1 MCQKFGD
8 FEVGRLET
16 KWNRSI
22 FFHLAEGME
31 PLKLDYLIVSGW
43 LSVVL
48 KLKLLVYHN
57 QRMGLKYISSRVW
70 RALYPQLPEGE
81 LNGMQ
86 YIKKMIHFSAVG
98 AIFLQSLYV
107 CSVSHFQECV

>member
-8 FEVGRLET
+8 FEVERVET
-16 KWNRSI
+16 KWNRST

-48 KLKLLVYHN
+48 N
-57 QRMGLKYISSRVW
+57 
-70 RALYPQLPEGE
+70 
-81 LNGMQ
+81 
-86 YIKKMIHFSAVG
+86 
-98 AIFLQSLYV
+98 
-107 CSVSHFQECV
+107 

>member
-8 FEVGRLET
+8 FEVERVER
-16 KWNRSI
+16 KWNRST

-48 KLKLLVYHN
+48 N
-57 QRMGLKYISSRVW
+57 
-70 RALYPQLPEGE
+70 
-81 LNGMQ
+81 
-86 YIKKMIHFSAVG
+86 
-98 AIFLQSLYV
+98 
-107 CSVSHFQECV
+107 